1 MSWLS
6 PKRRRTTTALPTVH
20 GSSRKNAVDEHPL
33 PLSPSPRFTS
43 PKPILPTPSLK
54 QRASRTFSTTSA
66 ASVTATPVEEEV
78 NLFYAYARRVRGFL
92 ATVATLL
99 HAILTYLSFS
109 QADDLHPRYLLTF
122 ASAQVASEW
131 WTLVQS
137 CYPDTT
143 RPGPQLFSF
152 KTDNFLEQAW
162 KHAALAHLKP
172 KWMYTQYDDS
182 KSGATQC
189 IIPIQDAHGNML
201 GGGAG
206 SSLERSRGDFRGE
219 MNGANMLEERFEK
232 MMEVVERNTEQ
243 ISELTTNA
251 RSSENNVTATPR
263 TPGGANG
270 RADPSGSSELSNHLD
285 RISQLLEQNCAHVA
299 NLAQRQADNEQRM
312 REMIEAQHTR
322 ETAEQPDMGQL
333 TSHLDRIQKLM
344 ERNAHGRKDSA
355 RDIRTSPPRVDMS
368 PLTFWLEKV
377 LSAVEQ
383 NSELVKEL
391 LQEREES
398 KTSIPSQHIDIDLSP
413 LSQRLDDLL
422 DAQEAKATRDQEAY
436 GQMNH
441 RLDKVIEAQH
451 KAVER
456 GPFDV
461 SLLSQRLDEILSVH
475 RDVATASLVE
485 PLEAIRA
492 ASEQNSNHLASLLEA
507 HHESGSEERSSHD
520 LEPLTEHLEAL
531 RATTEHNGD
540 TMIELLESLAVGRQ
554 TVPDNSRTALSPFDD
569 DDRVSFLP
577 ERQQE
582 VSGMGGSKFL
592 LSALSSHL
600 SKIQAVT
607 ESNATAVR
615 SIQAAI
621 ESNAHAI
628 NSIQTATESNATT
641 TRSIQ
646 AATESNAK
654 VVRSTAE
661 NSQTLQR
668 SLTTAVTDTSGSI
681 RALAAKHKDLA
692 AQVAV
697 REGQVR
703 EVVRTQ
709 ADMVECV
716 RELAK
721 TIKAQEKA
729 ACNHVVIPPPRK
741 TNRKVVGFVYDAKD
755 MKA

>member
-1 MSWLS
+1 M
-6 PKRRRTTTALPTVH
+6 KRATCSTHTRDRYV
-20 GSSRKNAVDEHPL
+20 GSIVGNKAD
-33 PLSPSPRFTS
+33 
-43 PKPILPTPSLK
+43 
-54 QRASRTFSTTSA
+54 
-66 ASVTATPVEEEV
+66 AT
-78 NLFYAYARRVRGFL
+78 
-92 ATVATLL
+92 
-99 HAILTYLSFS
+99 LTYLLLS

-137 CYPDTT
+137 CYPETT
-143 RPGPQLFSF
+143 RPGPQLFSS
-152 KTDNFLEQAW
+152 KASDFLEQAW

-172 KWMYTQYDDS
+172 KWMYIQYDDS
-182 KSGATQC
+182 TKGAAQG
-189 IIPIQDAHGNML
+189 IIPIQDAQGNML
-201 GGGAG
+201 GGA
-206 SSLERSRGDFRGE
+206 SSSSEQRLRGE
-219 MNGANMLEERFEK
+219 SRRDVMNGASMLEERFEK

-243 ISELTTNA
+243 ISALTDARQSQDNA
-251 RSSENNVTATPR
+251 PVTKAPANV
-263 TPGGANG
+263 NG
-270 RADPSGSSELSNHLD
+270 RADTSGSSELSSHLD

-299 NLAQRQADNEQRM
+299 SLAQRQADNEQRM
-312 REMIEAQHTR
+312 REMIEAQHAR
-322 ETAEQPDMGQL
+322 EVAKQPDMSQL

-391 LQEREES
+391 LQERAEAQ
-398 KTSIPSQHIDIDLSP
+398 TSHPSHPSQQIDIDLSP

-436 GQMNH
+436 AQMNH

-492 ASEQNSNHLASLLEA
+492 ASEQNSNHLVSLLEA
-507 HHESGSEERSSHD
+507 HHESGPEGHGFND
-520 LEPLTEHLEAL
+520 LEPLVEHLEAI
-531 RATTEHNGD
+531 RSTTEHNSD
-540 TMIELLESLAVGRQ
+540 TIIELLESLAVGRQ
-554 TVPDNSRTALSPFDD
+554 TVSESDKTALTPF

-582 VSGMGGSKFL
+582 GPGIGDSKFL
-592 LSALSSHL
+592 LSALTSHL

-607 ESNATAVR
+607 ESNANAVR
-615 SIQAAI
+615 SISAVTESSANAVRTIQA
-621 ESNAHAI
+621 N
-628 NSIQTATESNATT
+628 TESNA
-641 TRSIQ
+641 
-646 AATESNAK
+646 N

-661 NSQTLQR
+661 SSQALQR
-668 SLTTAVTDTSGSI
+668 SLTTAVSDTSSNI

-716 RELAK
+716 RDLAK

>member
-6 PKRRRTTTALPTVH
+6 PKRRRTTTALPTVQ
-20 GSSRKNAVDEHPL
+20 SSRKNAVDEHPL

-43 PKPILPTPSLK
+43 PKPILPTPILK
-54 QRASRTFSTTSA
+54 QRSSRTFSTTSA
-66 ASVTATPVEEEV
+66 TSTTATPAEEG
-78 NLFYAYARRVRGFL
+78 NLFYAYARRVRGPISCDTL
-92 ATVATLL
+92 HATLTDL
-99 HAILTYLSFS
+99 FS

-122 ASAQVASEW
+122 ASAQVANEW

-137 CYPDTT
+137 SYPDTT

-152 KTDNFLEQAW
+152 KTDDFLDQVW

-172 KWMYTQYDDS
+172 KWMYTQYDDA
-182 KSGATQC
+182 KGGATQGV
-189 IIPIQDAHGNML
+189 IPIQDAQGNML
-201 GGGAG
+201 GGTGGG
-206 SSLERSRGDFRGE
+206 SEQRSRSEFRRD

-232 MMEVVERNTEQ
+232 MMEAVERNTEQ
-243 ISELTTNA
+243 ISELTNA
-251 RSSENNVTATPR
+251 RGSENDVTAPKA
-263 TPGGANG
+263 PDGVNG
-270 RADPSGSSELSNHLD
+270 KLDTSGSSDISNHLD

-299 NLAQRQADNEQRM
+299 SLAQRQADNEQRM
-312 REMIEAQHTR
+312 REMIEAQHAR
-322 ETAEQPDMGQL
+322 QTAEQPEMSQL

-377 LSAVEQ
+377 LGAVEQ

-391 LQEREES
+391 LQERS
-398 KTSIPSQHIDIDLSP
+398 QAKTPLPAQHIDIDLSP

-422 DAQEAKATRDQEAY
+422 DAQEARATRDQEAY

-485 PLEAIRA
+485 PLDAIRA

-507 HHESGSEERSSHD
+507 HHESGSREHGSQD
-520 LEPLTEHLEAL
+520 LEPLTDHLEAL
-531 RATTEHNGD
+531 RATTEHNSE

-554 TVPDNSRTALSPFDD
+554 TVTESNKTALTPFDD
-569 DDRVSFLP
+569 RSSFLS
-577 ERQQE
+577 ERQHE
-582 VSGMGGSKFL
+582 GPGIGDSKFL
-592 LSALSSHL
+592 LSALTSHL

-607 ESNATAVR
+607 ESNANAVR
-615 SIQAAI
+615 SVQAAT
-621 ESNAHAI
+621 ESNAHALR
-628 NSIQTATESNATT
+628 SIQTSTETNAIAV
-641 TRSIQ
+641 RSIQ
-646 AATESNAK
+646 AATESNAI

-661 NSQTLQR
+661 SSQALQR
-668 SLTTAVTDTSGSI
+668 SLTTAVTDTSGNI

-703 EVVRTQ
+703 EVVRSQ

-716 RELAK
+716 RDLAK
-721 TIKAQEKA
+721 SIKAQEKA

>member
-1 MSWLS
+1 M
-6 PKRRRTTTALPTVH
+6 KRATCSTHTRDRYV
-20 GSSRKNAVDEHPL
+20 GSIVGNKAD
-33 PLSPSPRFTS
+33 
-43 PKPILPTPSLK
+43 
-54 QRASRTFSTTSA
+54 
-66 ASVTATPVEEEV
+66 AT
-78 NLFYAYARRVRGFL
+78 
-92 ATVATLL
+92 
-99 HAILTYLSFS
+99 LTYLLLS

-137 CYPDTT
+137 CYPETT
-143 RPGPQLFSF
+143 RPGPQLFSS
-152 KTDNFLEQAW
+152 KASDFLEQAW

-172 KWMYTQYDDS
+172 KWMYIQYDDS
-182 KSGATQC
+182 TKGAAQG
-189 IIPIQDAHGNML
+189 IIPIQDAQGNML
-201 GGGAG
+201 GGA
-206 SSLERSRGDFRGE
+206 SSSSEQRLRGE
-219 MNGANMLEERFEK
+219 SRRDVMNGASMLEERFEK

-243 ISELTTNA
+243 ISALTDARQSQENA
-251 RSSENNVTATPR
+251 PVTKAPANV
-263 TPGGANG
+263 NG
-270 RADPSGSSELSNHLD
+270 RADTSGSSELSSHLD

-299 NLAQRQADNEQRM
+299 SLAQRQADNEQRM
-312 REMIEAQHTR
+312 REMIDAQHAR
-322 ETAEQPDMGQL
+322 EVAKQPDMSQL

-391 LQEREES
+391 LQERAEAQ
-398 KTSIPSQHIDIDLSP
+398 TSHPSHPSQQIDIDLSP

-436 GQMNH
+436 AQMNH

-492 ASEQNSNHLASLLEA
+492 ASEQNSNHLVSLLEA
-507 HHESGSEERSSHD
+507 HHESGPEGHGFND
-520 LEPLTEHLEAL
+520 LEPLVEHLEAI
-531 RATTEHNGD
+531 RSTTEHNSD
-540 TMIELLESLAVGRQ
+540 TIIELLESLAVGRQ
-554 TVPDNSRTALSPFDD
+554 TVSESDKTALTPF

-582 VSGMGGSKFL
+582 GPGIGDSKFL
-592 LSALSSHL
+592 LSALTSHL

-607 ESNATAVR
+607 ESNANAVR
-615 SIQAAI
+615 SISAVTESSANAVRTIQA
-621 ESNAHAI
+621 N
-628 NSIQTATESNATT
+628 TESNA
-641 TRSIQ
+641 
-646 AATESNAK
+646 N

-661 NSQTLQR
+661 SSQALQR
-668 SLTTAVTDTSGSI
+668 SLTTAVSDTSSNI

-716 RELAK
+716 RDLAK